1 MRFSREFLDKLK
13 ENVDLV
19 DLASEYTELHKAGPF
34 LYMGHCPHPKHNDSD
49 ASFRINTKTNTWC
62 CYGCHSDKKNK
73 NDGNYGSD
81 CIAFIEWIN
90 DGKISWIDCI
100 KYLAEKINLPLPVEK
115 HEKQYETNYKLM
127 NKFVRG
133 MTDEA
138 YEYLEERDLS
148 QNEIEQWKI
157 GFDKN
162 ENRIVFPL
170 IDSYNNVLG
179 FNKRLVCKE
188 TKGISKKYI
197 HSSDSEIFK
206 KANFLYGLNNID
218 NSFDYVILSEG
229 VFDVILARKYG
240 LKNTVCALGTTLSD
254 HQFELLAKLN
264 KEVIVIYDNDAK
276 GIATMKKVMPIFES
290 KNISA
295 KLLILP
301 EGKDLADMSMQLKHG
316 IKDYVLNNSMT
327 YGYYNLQNAINDFNR
342 DLYNLYS
349 KYSII
354 FENIKQEIPESE
366 KNIANIYLNNNVYNK
381 ELMNSNNVM

>member
-13 ENVDLV
+13 ESVDLV

-34 LYMGHCPHPKHNDSD
+34 LYLGHCPHPKHKDSD
-49 ASFRINTKTNTWC
+49 ASFRINTSTNTWC

-81 CIAFIEWIN
+81 CIAFVEWIN
-90 DGKISWIDCI
+90 DGKMSWIDCI

-115 HEKQYETNYKLM
+115 HEKQYTVNYKLM
-127 NKFVRG
+127 NKFANN
-133 MTDEA
+133 MTEEA
-138 YEYLEERDLS
+138 IEYLYERDLT
-148 QNEIEQWKI
+148 QNEIEQWNI

-170 IDSYNNVLG
+170 MDSYNNVLG
-179 FNKRLVCKE
+179 FNKRLLCKE

-218 NSFDYVILSEG
+218 NTFDYVILSEG

-240 LKNTVCALGTTLSD
+240 LKNTICALGTALSD
-254 HQFELLAKLN
+254 YQLELLAKLN
-264 KEVIVIYDNDAK
+264 KEVIVVYDNDEK
-276 GIATMKKVMPIFES
+276 GLKTMKKVMPRFES

-301 EGKDLADMSMQLKHG
+301 EGKDLADMSTKLKHG
-316 IKDYVLNNSMT
+316 IRDYVLNNSVT

-342 DLYNLYS
+342 ELYNLYN

-354 FENIKQEIPESE
+354 FDNIKQEVPDSE
-366 KNIANIYLNNNVYNK
+366 KNIVNVYLNNNVYNK
-381 ELMNSNNVM
+381 ELMNLNNVM

>member
-13 ENVDLV
+13 DSVDLV

-34 LYMGHCPHPKHNDSD
+34 LYLGHCPHPKHNDSD

-81 CIAFIEWIN
+81 CIAFVEWMN
-90 DGKISWIDCI
+90 EGKMSWIDCI
-100 KYLAEKINLPLPVEK
+100 KYLADKIGMPLPIEK
-115 HEKQYETNYKLM
+115 HEKQFDTNYKLM
-127 NKFVRG
+127 NKYFRE

-138 YEYLEERDLS
+138 LEYLYDRDIS
-148 QNEIEQWKI
+148 DNEIQQWKI

-162 ENRIVFPL
+162 EQRIVFPL
-170 IDSYNNVLG
+170 IDSYKNTLG
-179 FNKRLVCKE
+179 FNKRLICKE

-206 KANFLYGLNNID
+206 KSNYLYGMHDID
-218 NSFDYVILSEG
+218 NSFDYIILSEG

-240 LKNTVCALGTTLSD
+240 LKNTICALGTSLSET
-254 HQFELLAKLN
+254 QINILAKQN
-264 KEVIVIYDNDAK
+264 KEVIIAYDSDAK
-276 GIATMKKVMPIFES
+276 GIATMKKVMPLLES

-301 EGKDLADMSMQLKHG
+301 EGKDLADMAMQLKHG
-316 IKDYVLNNSMT
+316 IKKYVLDNSIT
-327 YGYYNLQNAINDFNR
+327 YGYYNVQNAINDFNR
-342 DLYNLYS
+342 DLYNLYN
-349 KYSII
+349 KYNII
-354 FENIKQEIPESE
+354 FNQIKQEVPESE
-366 KNIANIYLNNNVYNK
+366 KNTIDVFIQHNVYNK
-381 ELMNSNNVM
+381 ELNISNNVM

>member
-90 DGKISWIDCI
+90 DGKMSWIDCI

-127 NKFVRG
+127 NKFVRN

-157 GFDKN
+157 GYDKN

-206 KANFLYGLNNID
+206 KANFLYGLNSID
-218 NSFDYVILSEG
+218 NTFDYVILSEG

-264 KEVIVIYDNDAK
+264 KEVIVVYDNDAK
-276 GIATMKKVMPIFES
+276 GLATMKKVMPIFES